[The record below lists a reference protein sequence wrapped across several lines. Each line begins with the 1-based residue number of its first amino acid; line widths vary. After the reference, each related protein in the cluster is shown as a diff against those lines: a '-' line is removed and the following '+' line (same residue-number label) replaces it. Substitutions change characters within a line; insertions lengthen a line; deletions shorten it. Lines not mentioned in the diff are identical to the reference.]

1 MEREGDYGEI
11 RRINSRINMSVS
23 DETIAA
29 CVAVLNMHLKNK
41 TSEALVERDE
51 NGICQIAVYNR
62 ETTEQ

>member
-1 MEREGDYGEI
+1 MAKAGELTVE
-11 RRINSRINMSVS
+11 INMRAS

-41 TSEALVERDE
+41 TSEAFVERDE

-62 ETTEQ
+62 ATTEQ